1 MRKIKQIER
10 FLSIDEVA
18 EFIGVNRRTIERL
31 IQKGLPG
38 YKLGEKKKARRIFLP
53 SEVQAWIKGNY
64 RARAPQPKKSEKTS

>member
-18 EFIGVNRRTIERL
+18 EFIGINRRTVERL

-38 YKLGEKKKARRIFLP
+38 YKLGENKKARRLFLP
-53 SEVQAWIKGNY
+53 SEVQAWIKANY
-64 RARAPQPKKSEKTS
+64 RTPKPKK